1 MNFSDIQAIHNWIIN
16 SDILSIYVLFQFE
29 KERQHPSISWN
40 TLSSPIFFFL
50 FELHTTGKTKKKNSS
65 TQCDGTFSLTILPAT
80 KS

>member
-40 TLSSPIFFFL
+40 TLSSPIFFFYL
-50 FELHTTGKTKKKNSS
+50 NYILPVKQKKNSS
-65 TQCDGTFSLTILPAT
+65 TQCDGTFSLTKLPAT

>member
-40 TLSSPIFFFL
+40 TLSSPIFFFYL
-50 FELHTTGKTKKKNSS
+50 NYILPVKQKKKFINSVWWNIFINYITS
-65 TQCDGTFSLTILPAT
+65 N
-80 KS
+80 

>member
-1 MNFSDIQAIHNWIIN
+1 MNWTIINFSDIQAIHNWIIN

-40 TLSSPIFFFL
+40 TWSSPIFFL
-50 FELHTTGKTKKKNSS
+50 IWITYKKKNSS
-65 TQCDGTFSLTILPAT
+65 TQCDGTFSLTKLPAT